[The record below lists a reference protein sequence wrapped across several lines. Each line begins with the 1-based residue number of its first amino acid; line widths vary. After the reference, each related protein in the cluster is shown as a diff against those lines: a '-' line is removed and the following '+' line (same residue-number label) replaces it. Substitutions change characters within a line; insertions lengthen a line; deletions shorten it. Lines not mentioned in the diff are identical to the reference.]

1 MRVNVRANR
10 CASAGWSSSS
20 HPSGISVPTLLQ
32 HAPSEPALRSWERFQ
47 VTMWSS
53 LAPLLPCLH
62 DTVLGDISS
71 PCVLVTNWASKP
83 LHMLGVGRRVPE
95 SETTCVRIQVASQKY
110 ALVSTLYD
118 AFGQDLPCV
127 LLELHVT

>member
-1 MRVNVRANR
+1 
-10 CASAGWSSSS
+10 
-20 HPSGISVPTLLQ
+20 
-32 HAPSEPALRSWERFQ
+32 
-47 VTMWSS
+47 
-53 LAPLLPCLH
+53 
-62 DTVLGDISS
+62 
-71 PCVLVTNWASKP
+71 
-83 LHMLGVGRRVPE
+83 MLGAGRRVPE